1 MKASDWTR
9 FILVLLIFAL
19 MHTFIILAVQI
30 ENIKKNWPIWKCN
43 PIIMPLAGQFGHD
56 EFTNFTECIQS
67 MQTNYMDYLLGP
79 INVDLSAITQLGTM
93 FTDGLQGS
101 FEILTSLQTL
111 LATIFENI
119 YGVFYLVII
128 EFQKMVINIKD
139 IFAKI
144 GGMFTILSYLLE
156 GLGITI
162 ASLRNS
168 PVGEAVEAACFDPN
182 TKIQL
187 INNEVVAMKDIKLNS
202 KLKNGSIVRSVMKI
216 NNLDSKQN
224 IRENMYEIPGGE
236 INETIYVTGS
246 HLIYDDM
253 IKQFIE
259 VRHLRGSNPSV
270 VSDKNCGELCCLITS
285 DHTIPIGKWVFHDWE
300 DNNGSKS
307 KSV

>member
-101 FEILTSLQTL
+101 FEILTSLQNL

-162 ASLRNS
+162 ASLRHS

>member
-111 LATIFENI
+111 LATIFEKI

>member
-19 MHTFIILAVQI
+19 MHAFIILAVQI

-43 PIIMPLAGQFGHD
+43 PIIMPLARQFGHD
-56 EFTNFTECIQS
+56 EFTNFTQCIQS
-67 MQTNYMDYLLGP
+67 MQTNYMDHLLGP
-79 INVDLSAITQLGTM
+79 ISVDLSVITQLGSQ
-93 FTDGLQGS
+93 FTDGILGT
-101 FEILTSLQTL
+101 FELMASLQNI
-111 LATIFENI
+111 LASIFDSV
-119 YGVFYLVII
+119 YGVFYLVVI

-144 GGMFTILSYLLE
+144 GGMFTILSYILE

-162 ASLRNS
+162 TSLQNS
-168 PVGEAVEAACFDPN
+168 AVGKAIDACFDPN

-187 INNEVVAMKDIKLNS
+187 INDELVAMKDIKLNS
-202 KLKNGSIVRSVMKI
+202 KLKNGSIVMSVMKI

-224 IRENMYEIPGGE
+224 IRENMYEISGGE
-236 INETIYVTGS
+236 INEPIYVTGS
-246 HLIYDDM
+246 HLIYDPM

-259 VRHLRGSNPSV
+259 VKNLRGSNPSV
-270 VSDKNCGELCCLITS
+270 VSDKNCSELCCLITS

>member
-1 MKASDWTR
+1 
-9 FILVLLIFAL
+9 

-101 FEILTSLQTL
+101 FEILTSLQNL
-111 LATIFENI
+111 LAAIFENI

-162 ASLRNS
+162 ASLRHS